1 MAKSMADMLEE
12 RGIKRGI
19 EQGIEQGETQA
30 KQEIVLK
37 LLNIRFEN
45 IPDEFSQIVTSI
57 HSISNLDLLIEK
69 VVTAEKIEEID
80 LHNHTD

>member
-1 MAKSMADMLEE
+1 MADILE
-12 RGIKRGI
+12 
-19 EQGIEQGETQA
+19 EQGETRA

-45 IPDEFSQIVTSI
+45 IPDDFSQKVTSI
-57 HSISNLDLLIEK
+57 HSILNLDLLIEK
-69 VVTAEKIEEID
+69 VLTAATIEEID